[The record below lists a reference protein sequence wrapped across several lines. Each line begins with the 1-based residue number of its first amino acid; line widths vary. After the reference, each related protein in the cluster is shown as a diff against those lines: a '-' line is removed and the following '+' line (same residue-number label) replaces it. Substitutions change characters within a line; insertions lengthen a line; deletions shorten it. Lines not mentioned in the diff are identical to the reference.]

1 LLLVS
6 VVMMMMMVMM
16 VMMMMMICL
25 CFFAAV
31 CFAGFALVFCFSS
44 GAALGVEG
52 VWPLLTH
59 VILAA
64 ALESFWLKRFGSSFL
79 AVDRELVYIK
89 KKTLE
94 SGILAQAHGNHSCQG
109 PGPAPNGAA
118 KRAAHSRRWG
128 SRACGGRG
136 RTPQP
141 LWPPAWNQPPGLCH
155 RRSCNGRRGRGAQLP
170 AAGIYEDSHFGSCP
184 AVFARHN

>member
-1 LLLVS
+1 MS

-128 SRACGGRG
+128 SGACGGRG

-141 LWPPAWNQPPGLCH
+141 LWLPAWRQPPGLCH
-155 RRSCNGRRGRGAQLP
+155 RRTCNGWRGRLCATANG
-170 AAGIYEDSHFGSCP
+170 
-184 AVFARHN
+184 

>member
-1 LLLVS
+1 
-6 VVMMMMMVMM
+6 MMMMMVMM
-16 VMMMMMICL
+16 VMMMMICL

-31 CFAGFALVFCFSS
+31 GFAGFALVFCFSS

-141 LWPPAWNQPPGLCH
+141 LWPSCVEPATRTLSPPLLQRAARPWCATASGRDIRRQPFWLMPSTLC
-155 RRSCNGRRGRGAQLP
+155 RA
-170 AAGIYEDSHFGSCP
+170 
-184 AVFARHN
+184 

>member
-1 LLLVS
+1 
-6 VVMMMMMVMM
+6 MMMMVMM

-79 AVDRELVYIK
+79 ALWLKNTTNMTFWRFGSSA
-89 KKTLE
+89 LE
-94 SGILAQAHGNHSCQG
+94 SI
-109 PGPAPNGAA
+109 
-118 KRAAHSRRWG
+118 
-128 SRACGGRG
+128 
-136 RTPQP
+136 
-141 LWPPAWNQPPGLCH
+141 WPKHA
-155 RRSCNGRRGRGAQLP
+155 
-170 AAGIYEDSHFGSCP
+170 
-184 AVFARHN
+184 